1 MNLLPGGQ
9 EAGAAGFV
17 LAGGQSSRMG
27 RDKALVSFA
36 GLPLVERA
44 LSVLR
49 QAGVPVAVVGARPF
63 LAATAPFVADDEP
76 GLGPLGGICAA
87 LASMQAEWAVFLP
100 VDMPLL
106 PAELVAY
113 LLARARVTGRAVTV
127 PSVGGF
133 AQTFPAVLHRAVF
146 PALQARLKSGQGGCY
161 SAFEAAA
168 ASLHDAVAVIPS
180 ELLAQSGAAT
190 HPDALPPAIWFL
202 NVNRPADLR
211 RAEACFAGHF
221 A

>member
-1 MNLLPGGQ
+1 MILPSDCQQTGV
-9 EAGAAGFV
+9 AGFV

-44 LSVLR
+44 LGVLR
-49 QAGVPVAVVGARPF
+49 QAGVPAAIVGARPS
-63 LAATAPFVADDEP
+63 LAASAPVVADRAP

-87 LASMQAEWAVFLP
+87 LAATQARWAVFLP

-106 PAELVAY
+106 PAALVAY
-113 LLARARVTGRAVTV
+113 LLARARLTGTVITV

-133 AQTFPAVLHRAVF
+133 AETFPAVLHRTVL
-146 PALQARLKSGQGGCY
+146 PALQAQLKSGRSGCFA
-161 SAFEAAA
+161 AFQAAA
-168 ASLHDAVAVIPS
+168 ASLNSAVAVVPA
-180 ELLAQSGAAT
+180 ERLAQSGVVS
-190 HPDALPPAIWFL
+190 HPGALPPVFWFL
-202 NVNRPADLR
+202 NANRPEDLG
-211 RAEACFAGHF
+211 RAEACFVGRF